1 MKVADIFKVE
11 GLSAV
16 VTGGGSG
23 IGEAIASALAENG
36 ARVKIFDRDGEA
48 ARRVAER
55 LSKAGGQVSSI
66 AVDVTDENAL
76 ARAFEEAARDGGL
89 DVVYANAGISGGPGF
104 LTFARERNEVGA
116 LESLAP
122 SFFDRVVAMNLGS
135 VFRTVQAAVPHLK
148 RRGGGSIVVTSS
160 ISATRVETFVGSPY
174 VASKAGVAQLV
185 RQLAL
190 ELARYSITVNAIA
203 PGPVVT
209 GIADGRLRNAETQAH
224 FAEQCPMHR
233 MGTCDDIVG
242 AALFLASPGARFI
255 TGAEIVIDGGV
266 SLGVAD

>member
-1 MKVADIFKVE
+1 MRIADMFRVE

-23 IGEAIASALAENG
+23 IGEAIAAALAENG
-36 ARVKIFDRDGEA
+36 VKTTIFDRDAEA
-48 ARRVAER
+48 AQRVAER
-55 LSKAGGQVSSI
+55 LSAAGGQASWT
-66 AVDVTDENAL
+66 AVDVTDDDAL
-76 ARAFEEAARDGGL
+76 ARAFEAAARRDGL

-104 LTFARERNEVGA
+104 LTFERERNESAA
-116 LESLAP
+116 LESIAP
-122 SFFDRVVAMNLGS
+122 SFFDRVVATNLGS
-135 VFRTVQAAVPHLK
+135 VFRTLRAAVPHMK
-148 RRGGGSIVVTSS
+148 RRGGAIVVTSS
-160 ISATRVETFVGSPY
+160 ISAKKVETFVGSPY

-209 GIADGRLRNAETQAH
+209 GIAGGRLRDADTQAR

-233 MGTCDDIVG
+233 MGSCDDVVG
-242 AALFLASPGARFI
+242 AALFLASPAARFI
-255 TGAEIVIDGGV
+255 TGAEIIIDGGV